1 MNHNIG
7 ENSFANHALQGKTRS
22 RVFRRYFRFE
32 YHRVF
37 ICSVKALVF
46 PERHVEIKK
55 NMKQN
60 IYDNPDFFSSYME
73 LRASE
78 SGFNTAVEEPAI
90 RSLLPSLNDL
100 RILDIGCG
108 FGKFVSFCL
117 QNKAAYI
124 LGTDISHNMILGAK
138 KHIRNP
144 NANFAVVPA
153 EDLNVDEGSF
163 DLVVFSMCFHYV
175 KNIEPVFKKVW
186 FALRE
191 NGHFI
196 FSVEHPI
203 CTSLLKG
210 WCNSEKVP
218 KKHWPVDDY
227 KKETIRSSRWFV
239 DGVIKYH
246 RTIESYVN
254 ELIDA
259 GFSITRLLEPGPTQ
273 KAIAERPEL
282 LDHLRRPPIL
292 VIAGTKKAQQS
303 TAGRPGGIAAF

>member
-1 MNHNIG
+1 MTQ
-7 ENSFANHALQGKTRS
+7 ALGS
-22 RVFRRYFRFE
+22 
-32 YHRVF
+32 
-37 ICSVKALVF
+37 
-46 PERHVEIKK
+46 K
-55 NMKQN
+55 NDMKQN

-78 SGFNTAVEEPAI
+78 SGFNAAIEEPAI
-90 RSLLPSLNDL
+90 NSLLPSLNGL

-124 LGTDISHNMILGAK
+124 LGTDISHNMISEAK
-138 KHIRNP
+138 KHIKNP
-144 NANFAVVPA
+144 NANFAVTPA
-153 EDLNVDEGSF
+153 EDLNVDGGSF
-163 DLVVFSMCFHYV
+163 DLVVSSMCFHYV
-175 KNIEPVFKKVW
+175 KNIKPVFKKVW

-203 CTSLLKG
+203 CTSLLNG
-210 WCNSEKVP
+210 WCNSEKCP
-218 KKHWPVDDY
+218 KKHWPVDSY
-227 KKETIRSSRWFV
+227 KKETIRISRWFV
-239 DGVIKYH
+239 DDVIKYH

-273 KAIAERPEL
+273 KAISERPEL

-292 VIAGTKKAQQS
+292 VIAGTKKPNKTLQADPES
-303 TAGRPGGIAAF
+303 YRLFEKNLILEKFSVLAPGG